1 MFRLKAT
8 VKIDLSQT
16 LITALIDSDFDQ
28 SGTYSDQEIKIL
40 EMRMKSMPGIVVNHE
55 LLTKTL
61 VGSDRQLESILALTS
76 HLDRTDLPDNERIF
90 RFDASQLKIPAPKK

>member
-1 MFRLKAT
+1 

-40 EMRMKSMPGIVVNHE
+40 EMRMKSMPGVVVNHE
-55 LLTKTL
+55 
-61 VGSDRQLESILALTS
+61 LALTS
-76 HLDRTDLPDNERIF
+76 HLDRSDLPDNERIF
-90 RFDASQLKIPAPKK
+90 RFDESQLKIPAPKK